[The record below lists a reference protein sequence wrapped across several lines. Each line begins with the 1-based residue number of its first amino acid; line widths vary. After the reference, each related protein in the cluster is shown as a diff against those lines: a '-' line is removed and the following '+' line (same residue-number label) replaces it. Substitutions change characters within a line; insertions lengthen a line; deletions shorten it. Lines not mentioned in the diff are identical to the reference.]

1 MSTLLTRRQFLGR
14 AAAVGA
20 GLAFPSIVPARALG
34 RQEKVPASERIT
46 LGFIGVGGMGG
57 GHLDAFRGDRQVEIL
72 AVCDVYEPNRSA
84 AQNRVGTQCA
94 AYNDF
99 RELLDR
105 KDIDAVVI
113 ATPDHWHTRI
123 AMSAAEAGKDIYC
136 EKPLTLT
143 IGEGRPLVNAVRRYG
158 RVFQVGSQQRSDAN
172 FRYACELVRSGKIGK
187 LHTVRTGFGGGPQ
200 GGDPTPTDPPSGLD
214 WSFYQGPAPVAPF
227 QKDRFGFN
235 FRWFSDY
242 SGGILTDWGAHHND
256 IAQWG
261 TGYELSGPTEV
272 EGTGTFPTEGAFD
285 TVLTYDITYTYP
297 NGVKLICRNDQHGAK
312 FEGTDGWVHVDRGFL
327 EASPKE
333 LLEIKLGPNDVHL
346 YESPGH
352 HQDWLNCIRSRQKPI
367 CDVEIGVRSVT
378 VCHLGNIAI
387 RLGRKLQWDPAKE
400 RFVGDEEANRWLL
413 RPYRAP
419 WHL

>member
-1 MSTLLTRRQFLGR
+1 MSEHLTRRQLLGK
-14 AAAVGA
+14 AATAGF
-20 GLAFPSIVPARALG
+20 GLAIPTFLPARALG
-34 RQEKVPASERIT
+34 RQGKAPASERIT
-46 LGFIGVGGMGG
+46 LGFIGVGGMGS
-57 GHLDAFRGDRQVEIL
+57 GHLGAFLGNPQVEVL
-72 AVCDVYEPNRSA
+72 AVCDVYEPHRMNA
-84 AQNRVGTQCA
+84 KNRVGPNCG
-94 AYNDF
+94 AYNDY

-113 ATPDHWHTRI
+113 ATPDHWHTLI
-123 AMSAAEAGKDIYC
+123 AIHACQAGKDVYC

-143 IGEGRPLVNAVRRYG
+143 IAEGRHLVNAVRRYG
-158 RVFQVGSQQRSDAN
+158 RVFQVGSQQRSDWN
-172 FRYACELVRSGKIGK
+172 FRYACELVRNGRIGKI
-187 LHTVRTGFGGGPQ
+187 HTVRTGFGGGPQ
-200 GGDPTPTDPPSGLD
+200 GGDPALTNPPSGLD
-214 WSFYQGPAPVAPF
+214 WNLYLGPAPRVPF

-235 FRWFSDY
+235 FRWFYDY

-261 TGYELSGPTEV
+261 LGMDESGPVEI

-285 TVLTYDITYTYP
+285 TATSYDITYTYA
-297 NGVKLICRNDQHGAK
+297 NGVKLLCRSNQHGAK

-327 EASPKE
+327 QASSPE
-333 LLEIKLGPNDVHL
+333 ILQIKLGPDDTHL

-352 HQDWLNCIRSRQKPI
+352 HQDWLNCIRTRRKPI

-387 RLGRKLQWDPAKE
+387 RTGRKLRWDPAKE
-400 RFVGDEEANRWLL
+400 QFGEAEMNRWLH